1 MLPLLSPGLS
11 VDRIHCLQDNLLS
24 FHFVV
29 GIVSLHICIINIFDL
44 GYFLAM
50 YFTLGGD
57 CYFNVLILCILK
69 KLLLILSGLA
79 YKLRSGTLW
88 SRWHSGVQNDENAS
102 RPSTAQSYEPHAG
115 HEGTYLCLASSTS
128 LSYYLTIHHYTI
140 RLTQTQQ
147 IHYNK
152 ICKRRTSTQYLHH
165 LKTSWYQ
172 ISLFKRNQ
180 FIGINGL
187 LIISKSFWSLR
198 WHPWMA

>member
-1 MLPLLSPGLS
+1 MYRTFLICFCATVTVTRFECRQDPLSS
-11 VDRIHCLQDNLLS
+11 RHCIVLS
-24 FHFVV
+24 FCCWDRKSSH
-29 GIVSLHICIINIFDL
+29 LYYKYDIFDL

-50 YFTLGGD
+50 YFTVGGD

-165 LKTSWYQ
+165 LKTS
-172 ISLFKRNQ
+172 
-180 FIGINGL
+180 
-187 LIISKSFWSLR
+187 
-198 WHPWMA
+198 